1 MLFYYLNQIYY
12 GHGSYGVEAA
22 ARTYFGKNVHN
33 LTLAESALIAGLPKS
48 PNNYSPYRNLK
59 RARSR
64 RNHVIRRMAQE
75 GFIKR
80 NEAEQAIKSKIK
92 LEKVTNMLN
101 KAPYFVEY
109 IRQQLMSLYGRN
121 KVYKSGLK
129 VYTTLNLEQQI
140 IAQNVT
146 KKYLRISDKRYGYR
160 GPLGTMDM
168 SLPETVLQESLQ
180 EANNLKD
187 GVTPI
192 TGTIIYGLVKSV
204 ERQYVTVLIGQGEGV
219 IKLKNMNWARQPD
232 PRVDGRYRL
241 NSRINLVIKY

>member
-1 MLFYYLNQIYY
+1 
-12 GHGSYGVEAA
+12 
-22 ARTYFGKNVHN
+22 
-33 LTLAESALIAGLPKS
+33 
-48 PNNYSPYRNLK
+48 
-59 RARSR
+59 
-64 RNHVIRRMAQE
+64 MAQE

-80 NEAEQAIKSKIK
+80 NAAEQAIRSEIK

-101 KAPYFVEY
+101 RAPYFVEY
-109 IRQQLMSLYGRN
+109 IRQRLMSLYGRN

-129 VYTTLNLEQQI
+129 VYTTLNLKQQI

-187 GVTPI
+187 GVIPI
-192 TGTIIYGLVKSV
+192 AGTIIYGLV
-204 ERQYVTVLIGQGEGV
+204 
-219 IKLKNMNWARQPD
+219 
-232 PRVDGRYRL
+232 
-241 NSRINLVIKY
+241 